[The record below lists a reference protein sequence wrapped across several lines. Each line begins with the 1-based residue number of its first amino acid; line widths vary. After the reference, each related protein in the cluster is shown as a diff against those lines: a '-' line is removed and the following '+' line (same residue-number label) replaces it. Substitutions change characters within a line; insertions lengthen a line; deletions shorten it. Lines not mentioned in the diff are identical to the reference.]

1 MERLDKFL
9 AEMGLGTRSQVKQY
23 VKKGQV
29 VVNGM
34 PQLKPE
40 YKIEPGVDTVIFQ
53 GREIGYAAY
62 EYYMLYKPAGCVSAS
77 RDSREKTVVDLIS
90 DRKRKDLFPVGR
102 LDKDTEGLLLI
113 INDGPLAHD
122 LLSPKKHVDKTYY
135 AELQRPVTEEE
146 KYRLE
151 QGISIG
157 DETLTLPAKLS
168 FPEESRQKVL
178 LTIREGRYHQ
188 VKRMFEACQNQVLY
202 LKRISMGSLI
212 LDPELKKG
220 EYRALSAEEVER
232 LKGQIHA

>member
-1 MERLDKFL
+1 
-9 AEMGLGTRSQVKQY
+9 
-23 VKKGQV
+23 
-29 VVNGM
+29 M
-34 PQLKPE
+34 PLLLP
-40 YKIEPGVDTVIFQ
+40 IIFWPLFW
-53 GREIGYAAY
+53 IIIFS
-62 EYYMLYKPAGCVSAS
+62 LS
-77 RDSREKTVVDLIS
+77 LIHI
-90 DRKRKDLFPVGR
+90 
-102 LDKDTEGLLLI
+102 LLLI
-113 INDGPLAHD
+113 TNDGPLAHD

>member
-77 RDSREKTVVDLIS
+77 RDSCEKTVVDLIS

-102 LDKDTEGLLLI
+102 LD
-113 INDGPLAHD
+113 
-122 LLSPKKHVDKTYY
+122 
-135 AELQRPVTEEE
+135 
-146 KYRLE
+146 
-151 QGISIG
+151 
-157 DETLTLPAKLS
+157 
-168 FPEESRQKVL
+168 
-178 LTIREGRYHQ
+178 
-188 VKRMFEACQNQVLY
+188 
-202 LKRISMGSLI
+202 
-212 LDPELKKG
+212 
-220 EYRALSAEEVER
+220 
-232 LKGQIHA
+232 